1 MRAAT
6 AQIALQKLHDF
17 RRTGIGICL
26 QKANTA
32 HDHSRGAVSA
42 LERARI
48 EKRLLHGM
56 QAAIFLKAFNR
67 RNWLSDGRTLRYLAR
82 AARRAREQHGARA
95 ALPFPAPVLRPRQTA
110 VIAEHGQKRLP
121 WRAVHRISL
130 AASFTFHC
138 PRSS

>member
-67 RNWLSDGRTLRYLAR
+67 RNWLSDGRTPRYLAR
-82 AARRAREQHGARA
+82 SARRSRDQHGAPA
-95 ALPFPAPVLRPRQTA
+95 ALPFPTSVLRPRHTQFL
-110 VIAEHGQKRLP
+110 AEHVQKRRV
-121 WRAVHRISL
+121 WRGVGRI
-130 AASFTFHC
+130 
-138 PRSS
+138 